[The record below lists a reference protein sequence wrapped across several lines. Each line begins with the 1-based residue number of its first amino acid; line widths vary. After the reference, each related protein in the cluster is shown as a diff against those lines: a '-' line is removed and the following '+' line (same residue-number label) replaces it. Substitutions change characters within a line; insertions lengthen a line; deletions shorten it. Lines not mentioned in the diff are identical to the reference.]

1 MWRDPSRG
9 NQVQVRYVMSDSW
22 GEPIQ
27 INRRP
32 DSKMSFS
39 KYEKEQLAESMGIL
53 TVAFTLALSNGLSP
67 VMKNPE
73 ILINTLP
80 LAFGAVMTGFLL
92 HELAH
97 KWMAQQYG
105 CWASYRGNIN
115 GLYFA
120 LLMSCAGF
128 LLAAPGA
135 VMVSVRITDRQ
146 NGIIAAVGPISNIII
161 ALVALYRPGP
171 MSNIPIYN
179 QCKHGEKKPDYL
191 HPKLRKI
198 LEPTY
203 GVIIYQEQVMQ
214 IAQKLSG
221 FTAGEADI
229 LRRAM
234 GKKKR
239 KELEKQEEKFIKGA
253 INNGIKKDIASFIS

>member
-9 NQVQVRYVMSDSW
+9 NQNVQVRYVMSDGW
-22 GEPIQ
+22 GEPVQ

-39 KYEKEQLAESMGIL
+39 KYEKEQLAESIGIL

-105 CWASYRGNIN
+105 CWAEYRGNRN

-135 VMVSVRITDRQ
+135 VMVSGRITDRQ

-161 ALVALYRPGP
+161 ALVAFPIYFFTVGLDYPISLVGELAKFIVIINLILGGFNMIPIQPLDGSKIIVWSKYAYFGIIAAIFSVTMLYW
-171 MSNIPIYN
+171 NIP
-179 QCKHGEKKPDYL
+179 P
-191 HPKLRKI
+191 
-198 LEPTY
+198 
-203 GVIIYQEQVMQ
+203 
-214 IAQKLSG
+214 LS
-221 FTAGEADI
+221 
-229 LRRAM
+229 
-234 GKKKR
+234 
-239 KELEKQEEKFIKGA
+239 
-253 INNGIKKDIASFIS
+253 